1 MSGLL
6 MVGQRPGCGWIW
18 NPRIQQDTFASYTRI
33 PAKPVQSTKMR
44 RHRVAVLDRYGR
56 DLAVLLQT
64 WLEGRGD
71 AAGRAPV
78 PIAPP

>member
-1 MSGLL
+1 LPVDLEPQDPAGHFCVLHQNSGE
-6 MVGQRPGCGWIW
+6 VRAVDK
-18 NPRIQQDTFASYTRI
+18 N
-33 PAKPVQSTKMR
+33 VR

-56 DLAVLLQT
+56 DLAVLLQA